1 MVNILLRWIVYALII
16 VFVSWIIPGIEVDN
30 FISAMLVCII
40 MALINTFIKPFLQI
54 ITLPVTIITFGL
66 FTFVINA
73 LMLMLAGWIAPGF
86 EVEGFVSA
94 LLGSLLL
101 SLLSITAWLKEKH
114 RRYYSNAEDREKK
127 RHHGKQYDVDQFF
140 LA

>member
-101 SLLSITAWLKEKH
+101 SLLSLGVSRI
-114 RRYYSNAEDREKK
+114 
-127 RHHGKQYDVDQFF
+127 
-140 LA
+140 

>member
-16 VFVSWIIPGIEVDN
+16 VFISWIIPGIEVDN

-101 SLLSITAWLKEKH
+101 SLLSLGVSRI
-114 RRYYSNAEDREKK
+114 
-127 RHHGKQYDVDQFF
+127 
-140 LA
+140 